1 VTVGSTGR
9 PRLKDVAALA
19 GVSVKTVS
27 NVVNGYVHVS
37 AAMRERV
44 QAAID
49 QLGYRPNL
57 VARGLRSG
65 RSGVIALA
73 VPELDLPYFAELARL
88 VVNAAEARGYT
99 VLVDQTEGS
108 PERERVAVA
117 GIRDHLVDGVIFS
130 PLGMAAADLAA
141 RHPATPLVLIGERTI
156 GGSADRVGLV
166 GSADHVGLVGSADHV
181 GIDNVAAAADAT
193 GHLIERGRRRIAA
206 IGGQHASSGATA
218 RLRAAGYRSALAA
231 AGLPVDDGL
240 IAPAP
245 AFHRADGAAAMAALL
260 DRADPPDA
268 VFCFND
274 TLALGA
280 LRTLHERGV
289 RVPDDVA
296 VIGFDD
302 IEDGRFAT
310 PSLSTVAPD
319 KAGIA
324 RSAVE
329 LLIGRI
335 ETDPDAPSREVPAGH
350 RLIARESTLG
360 RPNTHKR

>member
-1 VTVGSTGR
+1 MTVGSSGR
-9 PRLKDVAALA
+9 PRLKDVAELA

-37 AAMRERV
+37 TAMREKV
-44 QAAID
+44 QGAID
-49 QLGYRPNL
+49 QLGYRPNM

-73 VPELDLPYFAELARL
+73 VPELDQPYFAELARL
-88 VVNAAEARGYT
+88 VVNEAEERGYT

-108 PERERVAVA
+108 PERERVVVA
-117 GIRDHLVDGVIFS
+117 GIREHLVDGVIFS
-130 PLGMAAADLAA
+130 PLGMADADVAA
-141 RHPATPLVLIGERTI
+141 RHPTTPLVLIGERAT
-156 GGSADRVGLV
+156 SGL
-166 GSADHVGLVGSADHV
+166 ADHV
-181 GIDNVAAAADAT
+181 GIDNVAAAVAAT
-193 GHLIERGRRRIAA
+193 RHLISVGRTRIAA
-206 IGGQHASSGATA
+206 IGAQRATTGKTA
-218 RLRAAGYRSALAA
+218 HLRAVGYRSALAD
-231 AGLPVDDGL
+231 AGLPVDETL

-260 DRADPPDA
+260 DRPAPPDA

-274 TLALGA
+274 SLALGA
-280 LRTLHERGV
+280 LRTLYARGV
-289 RVPDDVA
+289 RVPADVA

-319 KAGIA
+319 KAAIA

-335 ETDPDAPSREVPAGH
+335 ETDPDAPCREVPVGH
-350 RLIARESTLG
+350 RLVARESTLG
-360 RPNTHKR
+360 RSLDRPKTGEQ

>member
-1 VTVGSTGR
+1 VTVGSSGGR
-9 PRLKDVAALA
+9 PRLKDVAELA

-37 AAMRERV
+37 SAMREKV
-44 QAAID
+44 QSAID
-49 QLGYRPNL
+49 QLGYRPNM

-73 VPELDLPYFAELARL
+73 VPELDQPYFAELARL
-88 VVNAAEARGYT
+88 VVSAAEERGYT

-108 PERERVAVA
+108 PERERVVVA
-117 GIRDHLVDGVIFS
+117 GIREHLVDGVIFS
-130 PLGMAAADLAA
+130 PLGMAGTDVAA
-141 RHPATPLVLIGERTI
+141 RHPTTPLVFLGERVT
-156 GGSADRVGLV
+156 SGL
-166 GSADHVGLVGSADHV
+166 SDHV

-193 GHLIERGRRRIAA
+193 RHLVSVGRRRVAA
-206 IGGQHASSGATA
+206 IGVQRASTGETA
-218 RLRAAGYRSALAA
+218 RMREAGYRSALAE
-231 AGLPVDDGL
+231 AGLAVDEGL
-240 IAPAP
+240 IAPAS
-245 AFHRADGAAAMAALL
+245 AFHREDGAAAMAVLL
-260 DRADPPDA
+260 DRPAPPDA

-274 TLALGA
+274 SLALGA
-280 LRTLHERGV
+280 LRTLYERGL

-296 VIGFDD
+296 LIGFDD

-319 KAGIA
+319 KAAIA

-335 ETDPDAPSREVPAGH
+335 ETDPDAPCREIPAGH
-350 RLIARESTLG
+350 RLVPRESTLG
-360 RPNTHKR
+360 RAKTAKR